1 MKRTL
6 IILYGLL
13 VLCLAA
19 AAVRFP
25 EVHADN
31 EDYGVKAY
39 EYVRYLNDHF
49 PQRIN
54 NHEITGDK
62 TRLLETRQWIV
73 SEMAGFGYNNPE
85 YWYGENLG
93 DEYATVTFHKAG
105 KSEKTIMIG
114 AHYDC
119 VDTKGAEDNGTG
131 VGMVL
136 ELADR
141 FKDVETN
148 LSIDFCFYDG
158 EEFLQMAGSYRVL
171 ADLRDYNPARYQ
183 NILIGINLDSIG
195 SGDRLHVYGG
205 KYGEDGVL
213 YQSWGYNMAM
223 TIAADLGVELHE
235 MPAGIE
241 QYIPPTRSNASDHQY
256 FYMQDLPYMY
266 FEANAWLKP
275 DGSVGNPEKPYNYN
289 SALECFSDTNGRIIH
304 TKYDD
309 LDVLEE
315 LVPGRIAAHL
325 RDCARVVSAI
335 IREMDESS
343 PEKYAHYRSEQ
354 EIRESLDAETA
365 EESTE
370 TTEESTETTEEPEE
384 TTEEPAETSRED
396 TETTEEETESTA
408 DGTAEE
414 TPETSPDTSAETLPG
429 SAQSAEE
436 ASSPAEEENTP
447 ESTAMA
453 PETEET
459 AAPKD
464 TKSDTAKWLYIG
476 GCSLAAIVLIALS
489 VVFSRRKNRSYG
501 NDS

>member
-1 MKRTL
+1 MKSFSKTAACLL
-6 IILYGLL
+6 I
-13 VLCLAA
+13 LCLAIGSLL
-19 AAVRFP
+19 VR
-25 EVHADN
+25 ETNADN

-39 EYVRYLNDHF
+39 AYVRYMNDSL
-49 PQRIN
+49 PRRIN
-54 NHEITGDK
+54 NHEITTDK
-62 TRLLETRQWIV
+62 TRLSETRQWII
-73 SEMAGFGYNNPE
+73 SEMAGFGYSSPE
-85 YWYGENLG
+85 YWQGENLG
-93 DEYATVTFHKAG
+93 DEYTTLTFHKAG

-119 VDTKGAEDNGTG
+119 VDTKGAEDNATG

-148 LSIDFCFYDG
+148 LSLDFCFYDG

-171 ADLRDYNPARYQ
+171 ADLRDYNPERYQ
-183 NILIGINLDSIG
+183 NIFIGINLDSIG

-223 TIAADLGVELHE
+223 SIAADLGVELHE

-241 QYIPPTRSNASDHQY
+241 QYTPPTRSNASDHQY

-275 DGSVGNPEKPYNYN
+275 DGTVGNPEKPYNYN
-289 SALECFSDTNGRIIH
+289 SSLECFSDTNGRIIH

-315 LVPGRIAAHL
+315 LVPGRIEAHL
-325 RDCARVVSAI
+325 RDCARVVSEI

-354 EIRESLDAETA
+354 EIQASLAAETSSD
-365 EESTE
+365 STE
-370 TTEESTETTEEPEE
+370 T
-384 TTEEPAETSRED
+384 EPAETEIES
-396 TETTEEETESTA
+396 EETDPEETDPEESGESETPGDSTDSSSDISEKA
-408 DGTAEE
+408 SE
-414 TPETSPDTSAETLPG
+414 TPENTKESSASESET
-429 SAQSAEE
+429 AAD
-436 ASSPAEEENTP
+436 PAEEQETDVQK
-447 ESTAMA
+447 STEDPVTDKPA
-453 PETEET
+453 EEV
-459 AAPKD
+459 K
-464 TKSDTAKWLYIG
+464 KSGAAKWIYIG
-476 GCSLAAIVLIALS
+476 VCSAAAVLLIALS
-489 VVFSRRKNRSYG
+489 VVFGRRNKA
-501 NDS
+501 